1 MVRSS
6 KNPKPTQKQEEIHS
20 EDKAQKEIKK
30 EKLLQGNL
38 VKDLPED
45 EKPKPKKKKKS
56 PYISPWGTP
65 GGAR

>member
-1 MVRSS
+1 M
-6 KNPKPTQKQEEIHS
+6 EI
-20 EDKAQKEIKK
+20 AKK

-56 PYISPWGTP
+56 PYISPWGSP